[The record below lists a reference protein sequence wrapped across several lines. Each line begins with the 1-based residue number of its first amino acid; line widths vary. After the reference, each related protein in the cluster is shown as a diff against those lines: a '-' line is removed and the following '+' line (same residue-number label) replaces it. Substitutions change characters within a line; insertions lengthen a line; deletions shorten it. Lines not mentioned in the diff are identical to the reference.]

1 MNRLLKEGRGG
12 RGGRGNEE
20 EGGERV
26 DGIEEGRD
34 GRRKGREGER
44 YGKEGMGVE
53 ERMDGKT
60 GS

>member
-1 MNRLLKEGRGG
+1 MEEG
-12 RGGRGNEE
+12 EE
-20 EGGERV
+20 EARRKVERV
-26 DGIEEGRD
+26 DGIEGRD

>member
-1 MNRLLKEGRGG
+1 M
-12 RGGRGNEE
+12 
-20 EGGERV
+20 